1 MLLCAFVLSALEYV
15 IGTCAIF
22 RCTYNGTGIVLL
34 CAFVLFALE
43 YVIGTLI
50 YSGAQYRGTGIYVYA
65 RVSPVAGY
73 NYSRRC
79 LLDLPSLIYIR
90 SRILLASECL
100 IL

>member
-22 RCTYNGTGIVLL
+22 RCTYNGTGILLL
-34 CAFVLFALE
+34 CAFVLSALE
-43 YVIGTLI
+43 YVIGTRDI
-50 YSGAQYRGTGIYVYA
+50 FGCTYNGTGIYVYA
-65 RVSPVAGY
+65 RVPPVAGLIF
-73 NYSRRC
+73 SRRC